1 MKVFKFGGASIN
13 TVERII
19 NTGKI
24 IRSYKG
30 EKLLIIISAMGKT
43 TNALEKVV
51 DAFFD
56 GRKDDALQLFEQVK
70 DSHLNTL
77 KYLVTVNWQQAEDQ
91 LKDFFTEVEWLLH
104 DKPVREYDYYYDQ
117 IVCCGE
123 LMSTSLISI
132 YLNESGIKNK
142 WVDVRD
148 IVRTDNNFRDAYI
161 DWNFTQTKV
170 KADIEPLFADFDIV
184 ITQGFIGA
192 TDENES
198 TTLGRE
204 GSDFSASIFANI
216 LDAESQTIWKDVEA
230 VMSADPKEFADAEN
244 IYELSY
250 REVVEMAYYGAQVI
264 HPKTIKPLENKNIP
278 LHVRCFLNPS
288 LPGTVISSKPVHN
301 LPPIIVLKK
310 DQVLMEL
317 SSKDF
322 SFVEEK
328 PMNRLHEMFAAIKIR
343 PNLSQN
349 GAISLLCCL
358 DDKPEKIEKLALAA
372 SEIFDVQIQKNL
384 TLLTIRHYTEEKIKE
399 LTKGKSIVLEQKTT
413 ETIQVLMR

>member
-13 TVERII
+13 TVERIK
-19 NTGKI
+19 NTGDI
-24 IRSYKG
+24 IESFKG

-51 DAFFD
+51 DAFFE
-56 GRKDDALQLFEQVK
+56 GRKEDALRLFEEVK
-70 DSHLNTL
+70 LSHLNTL
-77 KYLVTVNWQQAEDQ
+77 KYIITLNWQQAEEQ

-104 DKPVREYDYYYDQ
+104 DKPVKGYDYYYDQ
-117 IVCCGE
+117 VVCCGE
-123 LMSTSLISI
+123 LLSTSLVSI
-132 YLNESGIKNK
+132 YLNERGIKNK

-148 IVRTDNNFRDAYI
+148 IVRTDDNFRDAYI
-161 DWNFTQTKV
+161 NWNYTQQKV
-170 KADIEPLFADFDIV
+170 QTDIEPLFDEFDIV

-204 GSDFSASIFANI
+204 GSDFSAAIFANI
-216 LDAESQTIWKDVEA
+216 MNAESQTIWKDVEA
-230 VMSADPKEFADAEN
+230 VMNADPKEFADAIN
-244 IYELSY
+244 IDALSY

-278 LHVRCFLNPS
+278 LYVRSFLDPA
-288 LPGTVISSKPVHN
+288 LPGTVISKKPVHN
-301 LPPIIVLKK
+301 LPPVIVLKK
-310 DQVLMEL
+310 NQVLMEL

-322 SFVEEK
+322 SFMEEK
-328 PMNRLHEMFAAIKIR
+328 PLSQLHEMFDSIKIS
-343 PNLSQN
+343 PNLTQN
-349 GAISLLCCL
+349 GAIGLLCCL

-372 SEIFDVQIQKNL
+372 SEIFNVQIQKDL
-384 TLLTIRHYTEEKIKE
+384 TLLTIRHYTEEKINE
-399 LTKGKSIVLEQKTT
+399 LTKGKTIVLLQKTP